1 MQTLI
6 LNTLEVVEVPEVAMA
21 APDDLTDSRERMI
34 ELLDWMATGG
44 SA

>member
-21 APDDLTDSRERMI
+21 AVDDLADSRERLR
-34 ELLDWMATGG
+34 ELLEWMGESG